1 MPTRRSPVLALV
13 LALALVAY
21 PVTMPAVMAGEM
33 VAAGH
38 SGVGHGAMHHPSTH
52 HHAIATCCAG
62 VCGSCPVLAVTAGV
76 SPRIRATTR
85 VIAVHNDTP
94 ASPAQSDLRRLPY
107 SIGPPASLV

>member
-21 PVTMPAVMAGEM
+21 PVTMPAVMAGES

-38 SGVGHGAMHHPSTH
+38 TGVGHGSMHHPATH

-62 VCGSCPVLAVTAGV
+62 VCGSCPILAVTAGV
-76 SPRIRATTR
+76 SPRVRATTR
-85 VIAVHNDTP
+85 VIVVHVDTP
-94 ASPAQSDLRRLPY
+94 ESLGQFALPRLPY